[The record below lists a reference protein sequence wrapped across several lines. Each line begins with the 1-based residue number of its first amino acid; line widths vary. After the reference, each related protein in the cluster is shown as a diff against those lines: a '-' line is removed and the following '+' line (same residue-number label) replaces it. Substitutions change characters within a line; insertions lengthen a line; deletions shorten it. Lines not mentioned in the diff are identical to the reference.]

1 MPLTGAE
8 TYPRVVVT
16 TVRDQQTHPA
26 VEPEEIRSQLA
37 RMLDDEVFRTSPRL
51 SAFLRHVVERK
62 LEGKTDDLGEFAI
75 AHEVFGRDASFDSRI
90 DSIVRVS
97 ARKLRAKLVSYYEG
111 AGSSDPI
118 RILLPTPGYVPAF
131 EVNRA
136 AVPSATASGNRAI
149 RTRAAAVSAMAFVIA
164 VVAGILVWIRPDTP
178 SPASTAIVAVLPL
191 RTLPSNAADGTF
203 AEAMTAEIVA
213 QLAQAEGISVLV
225 PKESLDFEQSAEM
238 SVDYLLE
245 GVVVQSRDRLRLT
258 AHITAA
264 ASQHLSWGDSFEAA
278 VTDPIDAQRGLAQ
291 ELSRAVVESLTGTP
305 PPREGGPSTV
315 PGAYVLGKASMN
327 RWTEPA
333 MQRSAES
340 FARAIEED
348 PDFAPAYASH
358 AMALRILSFMS
369 SNPDHDRLARARASA
384 ERALELDPD
393 LAEAHAS
400 LGGSEVFEHDWQEA
414 ERHFRRALEIDPD
427 HATAHHMYG
436 MLSLAATGRLE
447 EAERELRRATALQ
460 PLSLWSHLGL
470 VPILYFREKYDEALD
485 QLESTGELAPGIPIL
500 DRFRGQVLIASGEPS
515 SAIEEL
521 TRAWERTADPVDLGL
536 LAHAR
541 AAAGETDEARRL
553 VRRLEDAFDAGT
565 RSQWSL
571 AVALVGLGDD
581 AAALEHLRAACER
594 REVWAL
600 YAAVDPIFRDLRSLS
615 GFRKIRAA
623 LNLHVD

>member
-1 MPLTGAE
+1 M
-8 TYPRVVVT
+8 T

-26 VEPEEIRSQLA
+26 VEPEEVRSQLA

-51 SAFLRHVVERK
+51 SAFLRHVVERQ

-118 RILLPTPGYVPAF
+118 RIGLPTPGYVPAF

-149 RTRAAAVSAMAFVIA
+149 RTRAAAVSAVALVVA
-164 VVAGILVWIRPDTP
+164 VVGGILVWIRPEAP
-178 SPASTAIVAVLPL
+178 SPASTPIVAVLPL
-191 RTLPSNAADGTF
+191 RTLPTNAADGTF
-203 AEAMTAEIVA
+203 AEAMTAEVFA
-213 QLAQAEGISVLV
+213 QLARAEGISVLV
-225 PKESLDFEQSAEM
+225 PNASTDGEHGEKM
-238 SVDYLLE
+238 NVDYLLE
-245 GVVVQSRDRLRLT
+245 GVVVQSRDRLRVT
-258 AHITAA
+258 AHVTAA
-264 ASQHLSWGDSFEAA
+264 STQHLTWGDSFETAL
-278 VTDPIDAQRGLAQ
+278 TDPIDAQRGIAQ
-291 ELSRAVVESLTGTP
+291 ELARAVVESLSGTP
-305 PPREGGPSTV
+305 APSQRGPSPV
-315 PGAYVLGKASMN
+315 PQSYVLGKASMN

-333 MQRSAES
+333 MKRSAES
-340 FARAIEED
+340 FARAIVEA
-348 PDFAPAYASH
+348 PDFAPAHASH

-369 SNPDHDRLARARASA
+369 SNPDPGRLARARRSA

-400 LGGSEVFEHDWQEA
+400 LGGSDVFEHDWSEA
-414 ERHFRRALEIDPD
+414 ERHFRRALELDPS

-436 MLSLAATGRLE
+436 MLSLAPAGRLD
-447 EAERELRRATALQ
+447 EAERELRRATQLQ

-470 VPILYFREKYDEALD
+470 VPILYYREKYDEALD
-485 QLESTGELAPGIPIL
+485 QLESTRELAPGIPIL
-500 DRFRGQVLIASGEPS
+500 NRFRGQVLIASGEPS

-536 LAHAR
+536 LAHAH
-541 AAAGETDEARRL
+541 AAAGETGEAWRL
-553 VRRLEDAFDAGT
+553 VRRLEDELDAGT
-565 RSQWSL
+565 RSRWSL
-571 AVALVGLGDD
+571 AVALVGLGGDAE
-581 AAALEHLRAACER
+581 AAAIEHLRAACER

-600 YAAVDPIFRDLRSLS
+600 YAVVDPIFRPLRSRAD
-615 GFRKIRAA
+615 FHEIQAA
-623 LNLHVD
+623 LSLPVE